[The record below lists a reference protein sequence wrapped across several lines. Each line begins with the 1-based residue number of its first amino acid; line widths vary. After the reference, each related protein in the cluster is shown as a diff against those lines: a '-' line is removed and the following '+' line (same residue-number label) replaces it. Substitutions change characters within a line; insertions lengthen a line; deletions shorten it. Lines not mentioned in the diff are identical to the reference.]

1 MSDLMPLAW
10 PSVRPLICPAVR
22 ALIAILLLLPG
33 AGGIASAQSRPEID
47 IRVAPTSYPPL
58 VAVRGVLLQKP
69 FDELLR
75 SGFPARLHVRAE
87 LWTIGR
93 WFDDILGRAEW
104 DIVVRYDAIDRTY
117 EVARFVAGR
126 LMPLGSYVRFA
137 DARAAS
143 ELPYLP
149 ALAAPPRGRKSYVAV
164 QAELQ
169 TLDVSDL
176 DELER
181 WLRGEVAPAVRG
193 KRSPGTALTRGVK
206 SLASRLLGGEVR
218 RLEAKSRAVT
228 Y

>member
-1 MSDLMPLAW
+1 M
-10 PSVRPLICPAVR
+10 IAV
-22 ALIAILLLLPG
+22 LLLLTG
-33 AGGIASAQSRPEID
+33 VASMASAQSRPEID

-58 VAVRGVLLQKP
+58 VAIKGVLTEKP

-87 LWTIGR
+87 VWTIGR
-93 WFDDILGRAEW
+93 WFDDVLGRVEW

-126 LMPLGSYVRFA
+126 LTPLGSYVRFS

-176 DELER
+176 DELAR
-181 WLRGEVAPAVRG
+181 WLRGEASPAVRG
-193 KRSPGTALTRGVK
+193 KKNPSTALTRGVR

-218 RLEAKSRAVT
+218 RLEAKSPAVT

>member
-1 MSDLMPLAW
+1 MHSLVPTL
-10 PSVRPLICPAVR
+10 VAV
-22 ALIAILLLLPG
+22 LLLLTG
-33 AGGIASAQSRPEID
+33 VGGTASAQSRPEID

-58 VAVRGVLLQKP
+58 VAVRGVLTEKP

-87 LWTIGR
+87 VWTIGR
-93 WFDDILGRAEW
+93 WFDDVLGRAEW
-104 DIVVRYDAIDRTY
+104 DVVVRYDAIDRTY
-117 EVARFVAGR
+117 EVGRFVGGR
-126 LMPLGSYVRFA
+126 LTSLGSYVRFS

-149 ALAAPPRGRKSYVAV
+149 ALTTPPRGRRSYVAV

-181 WLRGEVAPAVRG
+181 WLRGEASPAVRG
-193 KRSPGTALTRGVK
+193 KRSPGTALTRGVR

-218 RLEAKSRAVT
+218 RLEAKSPAVT

>member
-1 MSDLMPLAW
+1 M
-10 PSVRPLICPAVR
+10 
-22 ALIAILLLLPG
+22 
-33 AGGIASAQSRPEID
+33 ASAQSRPEID

-58 VAVRGVLLQKP
+58 VAVRGVLSEKP

-87 LWTIGR
+87 VWTIGR
-93 WFDDILGRAEW
+93 WFDDVLARMEW

-117 EVARFVAGR
+117 EVGRFVAGR
-126 LMPLGSYVRFA
+126 LTPLGSYASFS

-181 WLRGEVAPAVRG
+181 WLRGEASPAVRG
-193 KRSPGTALTRGVK
+193 RRSPGTALTRGVR

-218 RLEAKSRAVT
+218 RLEAKSPAVT

>member
-1 MSDLMPLAW
+1 MRSL
-10 PSVRPLICPAVR
+10 V
-22 ALIAILLLLPG
+22 AILLLLCG
-33 AGGIASAQSRPEID
+33 ASGMAFAQSRPEID

-58 VAVRGVLLQKP
+58 VAVRGVLTEQP

-87 LWTIGR
+87 VWTIGR
-93 WFDDILGRAEW
+93 WFDDVLGRAEW

-117 EVARFVAGR
+117 DVARFVAGR
-126 LMPLGSYVRFA
+126 LMPLGSYVRFS

-149 ALAAPPRGRKSYVAV
+149 ELAAPPRGRKSYVAV

-181 WLRGEVAPAVRG
+181 WLRGEASPAVRG
-193 KRSPGTALTRGVK
+193 KRSPGTALTRGVR
-206 SLASRLLGGEVR
+206 SLASRILGGEVR
-218 RLEAKSRAVT
+218 RLEAKSPAVR

>member
-1 MSDLMPLAW
+1 MRSALPTASPL
-10 PSVRPLICPAVR
+10 VQTL
-22 ALIAILLLLPG
+22 LAILLLLCG
-33 AGGIASAQSRPEID
+33 VDGTAWAQSRPEVD
-47 IRVAPTSYPPL
+47 IRVAPTSYPPQ
-58 VAVRGVLLQKP
+58 VAVRGVLTEKP

-93 WFDDILGRAEW
+93 WFDDVLSRVEW

-117 EVARFVAGR
+117 DVARFVAGR
-126 LMPLGSYVRFA
+126 LTSLGSYARFS

-143 ELPYLP
+143 ELPYMP
-149 ALAAPPRGRKSYVAV
+149 VLAAPPRGRKSYVAV

-181 WLRGEVAPAVRG
+181 WLRGEASPAVRG
-193 KRSPGTALTRGVK
+193 KRSPGTALTRGVR

-218 RLEAKSRAVT
+218 RLEARSPAVG

>member
-1 MSDLMPLAW
+1 MHLVLPTVWSSARTW
-10 PSVRPLICPAVR
+10 VRSLFA
-22 ALIAILLLLPG
+22 LLLLLVG
-33 AGGIASAQSRPEID
+33 VGSVALAQSRPEID
-47 IRVAPTSYPPL
+47 IRVAPTAYPPL
-58 VAVRGVLLQKP
+58 VAVRGVLTEKP

-87 LWTIGR
+87 LWSIGG
-93 WFDDILGRAEW
+93 WFDDVLSRAEW

-117 EVARFVAGR
+117 DVARFVAGR
-126 LMPLGSYVRFA
+126 LTPLGNYVRFA

-143 ELPYLP
+143 ELAYHP
-149 ALAAPPRGRKSYVAV
+149 ALSTPPRGRKSYVAV
-164 QAELQ
+164 QADLQ

-181 WLRGEVAPAVRG
+181 WLRGEASPAVRG
-193 KRSPGTALTRGVK
+193 KRNPGTALTRGVR

-218 RLEAKSRAVT
+218 RLEAKSPAVA

>member
-1 MSDLMPLAW
+1 MHSPFPPVW
-10 PSVRPLICPAVR
+10 STVWIRVRSLVAV
-22 ALIAILLLLPG
+22 LLLLVG
-33 AGGIASAQSRPEID
+33 VVSAASAQSRPEID
-47 IRVAPTSYPPL
+47 IRVAPAAYPPL
-58 VAVRGVLLQKP
+58 VAVRGVLTEKP

-87 LWTIGR
+87 LWSIGG
-93 WFDDILGRAEW
+93 WFDDVLSRAEW
-104 DIVVRYDAIDRTY
+104 DVVVRYDAIARTY
-117 EVARFVAGR
+117 DVARFVSGR
-126 LMPLGSYVRFA
+126 LTPLGSYVRFA

-143 ELPYLP
+143 ELAYQP
-149 ALAAPPRGRKSYVAV
+149 ALSTPPRGRKSYVAV

-181 WLRGEVAPAVRG
+181 WLRGEASPAVRG
-193 KRSPGTALTRGVK
+193 KRNPGTAITRGVR

-218 RLEAKSRAVT
+218 RLEARSPAVS

>member
-1 MSDLMPLAW
+1 MNL
-10 PSVRPLICPAVR
+10 SVLRSAVR
-22 ALIAILLLLPG
+22 RGALIAVALLLWG
-33 AGGIASAQSRPEID
+33 AGSVARAQVGPEID

-58 VAVRGVLLQKP
+58 ISVRGVLSEKP
-69 FDELLR
+69 FDELLQ

-87 LWTIGR
+87 LWSIGR
-93 WFDDILGRAEW
+93 WFDEVIGRVEW
-104 DIVVRYDAIDRTY
+104 DIVVRYDAIDRVY
-117 EVARFVAGR
+117 EVGRFVGGR
-126 LMPLGSYVRFA
+126 LTPLGSYARFA

-143 ELPYLP
+143 ELPFLP

-181 WLRGEVAPAVRG
+181 WLRGEASPAVRG
-193 KRSPGTALTRGVK
+193 QRSPGTALTRGVR
-206 SLASRLLGGEVR
+206 SLASRLLGGEIR
-218 RLEAKSRAVT
+218 RLEARSPVVR

>member
-1 MSDLMPLAW
+1 MLA
-10 PSVRPLICPAVR
+10 A
-22 ALIAILLLLPG
+22 LLLLLAG
-33 AGGIASAQSRPEID
+33 AGGTASAQSRPEIE
-47 IRVAPTSYPPL
+47 IRVAPTSYPPV
-58 VAVRGVLLQKP
+58 VAIKGVLTEKP

-93 WFDDILGRAEW
+93 WFDDVLSRAEW

-126 LMPLGSYVRFA
+126 LMPLGSYVRFS

-149 ALAAPPRGRKSYVAV
+149 SLATPPRGRKSYVAV

-169 TLDVSDL
+169 TLNVSDL

-181 WLRGEVAPAVRG
+181 WLRGEASPAVRG
-193 KRSPGTALTRGVK
+193 KRSPGTALTRGVR

-218 RLEAKSRAVT
+218 RLEAKSPAVT

>member
-1 MSDLMPLAW
+1 M
-10 PSVRPLICPAVR
+10 
-22 ALIAILLLLPG
+22 IAILLLLTA
-33 AGGIASAQSRPEID
+33 AGTIASAQSRPEID

-58 VAVRGVLLQKP
+58 VAIKGVLTEKP

-75 SGFPARLHVRAE
+75 SGFPARRHVRAE
-87 LWTIGR
+87 GWPIGR
-93 WFDDILGRAEW
+93 WFDDVLGRVEW
-104 DIVVRYDAIDRTY
+104 DIVVRSDAIDRTY

-126 LMPLGSYVRFA
+126 LMPLGSYVRFS

-149 ALAAPPRGRKSYVAV
+149 ALTAPPRGRKSYVAV

-181 WLRGEVAPAVRG
+181 WLRGEASPAVRG
-193 KRSPGTALTRGVK
+193 KRNPSTALTRGVR

-218 RLEAKSRAVT
+218 RLEAKSPAVT

>member
-1 MSDLMPLAW
+1 MPDLMRLAW
-10 PSVRPLICPAVR
+10 PSVRPLVRPAVR

-33 AGGIASAQSRPEID
+33 AGRIASAQSRPEID

-193 KRSPGTALTRGVK
+193 KRSPGTALTRGVR

>member
-1 MSDLMPLAW
+1 M
-10 PSVRPLICPAVR
+10 R
-22 ALIAILLLLPG
+22 ALVAVLLLLFG
-33 AGGIASAQSRPEID
+33 ASGMASAQSRPEID

-58 VAVRGVLLQKP
+58 VAVRGVLTEQP

-87 LWTIGR
+87 VWTIGR
-93 WFDDILGRAEW
+93 WFDDVLSRVEW

-126 LMPLGSYVRFA
+126 LMPLGSYVRFS

-149 ALAAPPRGRKSYVAV
+149 ALTTPPRGRRSYVAV

-181 WLRGEVAPAVRG
+181 WLRGEASPAVRG
-193 KRSPGTALTRGVK
+193 KRSPGTALTRGVR

-218 RLEAKSRAVT
+218 RLEAKSPAVR

>member
-1 MSDLMPLAW
+1 MRATLLT
-10 PSVRPLICPAVR
+10 VRTLLRMLV
-22 ALIAILLLLPG
+22 AILLLLPG
-33 AGGIASAQSRPEID
+33 ASGAASAQSRPEIE

-58 VAVRGVLLQKP
+58 VAIKGVLTEKP

-93 WFDDILGRAEW
+93 WFDDVLGRVEW

-117 EVARFVAGR
+117 EVARFVEGR
-126 LMPLGSYVRFA
+126 LTPLGSYVRFS

-149 ALAAPPRGRKSYVAV
+149 ALTAPPRGRKSYVAV

-181 WLRGEVAPAVRG
+181 WLRGEASPAVRG
-193 KRSPGTALTRGVK
+193 KKNPSTALTRGVR

-218 RLEAKSRAVT
+218 RLEAKSPAVT

>member
-1 MSDLMPLAW
+1 MPPVLSSAW
-10 PSVRPLICPAVR
+10 TRVRSLFA
-22 ALIAILLLLPG
+22 LLLLLVG
-33 AGGIASAQSRPEID
+33 VGSVASAQSRPEID
-47 IRVAPTSYPPL
+47 IRVAPTAYPPL
-58 VAVRGVLLQKP
+58 VAVRGVLTEKP

-87 LWTIGR
+87 LWSIGG
-93 WFDDILGRAEW
+93 WFDDVLSRVEW

-117 EVARFVAGR
+117 DVARFVAGR

-143 ELPYLP
+143 ELAYLP
-149 ALAAPPRGRKSYVAV
+149 ALATPPRGRKSYVAV

-181 WLRGEVAPAVRG
+181 WLRGEVSPAVRG
-193 KRSPGTALTRGVK
+193 KRNPGTALTRGVR

-218 RLEAKSRAVT
+218 RLEAKSPAVR

>member
-1 MSDLMPLAW
+1 MRNVMPSSGPTVSSSA
-10 PSVRPLICPAVR
+10 RTQIR
-22 ALIAILLLLPG
+22 AGIVLLLLLVG
-33 AGGIASAQSRPEID
+33 VSRVAFAQARPEID
-47 IRVAPTSYPPL
+47 IRVAPTAYPPV
-58 VAVRGVLLQKP
+58 VAVRGVLTEQP

-93 WFDDILGRAEW
+93 WFDDVLARAEW
-104 DIVVRYDAIDRTY
+104 DIVVRFDAIDRTY
-117 EVARFVAGR
+117 DVARFVAGR
-126 LMPLGSYVRFA
+126 LTSLGSYVRFA

-149 ALAAPPRGRKSYVAV
+149 ALATPPRGKKSYVAV

-181 WLRGEVAPAVRG
+181 WLRGEASPAVRG
-193 KRSPGTALTRGVK
+193 KRNPGTALTRGVR

-218 RLEAKSRAVT
+218 RLEAKSPAVT

>member
-1 MSDLMPLAW
+1 M
-10 PSVRPLICPAVR
+10 VRTLVAV
-22 ALIAILLLLPG
+22 LLLLTG
-33 AGGIASAQSRPEID
+33 VGGTASAQSRPEID
-47 IRVAPTSYPPL
+47 IRVAPTSFPPQ
-58 VAVRGVLLQKP
+58 VAIRGVLTEKP

-87 LWTIGR
+87 VWTIGR
-93 WFDDILGRAEW
+93 WFDDVLGRAEW

-117 EVARFVAGR
+117 EVGRFVAGR
-126 LMPLGSYVRFA
+126 LMPLGSYVRFS

-149 ALAAPPRGRKSYVAV
+149 ALTAPPRGRKSYVAV

-181 WLRGEVAPAVRG
+181 WLRGEASPAVRG
-193 KRSPGTALTRGVK
+193 KRSPGTALTRGVR

-218 RLEAKSRAVT
+218 RLEAKSPAVT

>member
-1 MSDLMPLAW
+1 MLSFLADRKL
-10 PSVRPLICPAVR
+10 VRTATRVLT
-22 ALIAILLLLPG
+22 AILLLLSG
-33 AGGIASAQSRPEID
+33 AGGMASAQSRPEID

-58 VAVRGVLLQKP
+58 VAVRGVLLEKP

-87 LWTIGR
+87 VWTIGR

-117 EVARFVAGR
+117 EVARFVSGR

-149 ALAAPPRGRKSYVAV
+149 ALTVPPRGRKSYVAV

-181 WLRGEVAPAVRG
+181 WLRGEASPAVRG
-193 KRSPGTALTRGVK
+193 KRSPGTALTRGVR

-218 RLEAKSRAVT
+218 RLEAKSPAVI

>member
-1 MSDLMPLAW
+1 MLH
-10 PSVRPLICPAVR
+10 SVFQPARVR
-22 ALIAILLLLPG
+22 SARWLVLFAILLLLLG
-33 AGGIASAQSRPEID
+33 AGAVAQAQAGPQVD

-58 VAVRGVLLQKP
+58 VAIRGVLTEKP

-93 WFDDILGRAEW
+93 WFDDVISRVEW
-104 DIVVRYDAIDRTY
+104 DIVVRYDAIDHTY
-117 EVARFVAGR
+117 EVARFVNGR
-126 LMPLGSYVRFA
+126 LLPLGSYLRFN
-137 DARAAS
+137 DARLAS
-143 ELPYLP
+143 ELPFLP

-169 TLDVSDL
+169 TLGVSDL

-181 WLRGEVAPAVRG
+181 WLRGEASPAVRG
-193 KRSPGTALTRGVK
+193 RRSPGTALTRGAR

-218 RLEAKSRAVT
+218 RLEAKSPAIT

>member
-1 MSDLMPLAW
+1 M
-10 PSVRPLICPAVR
+10 
-22 ALIAILLLLPG
+22 LLLLFG
-33 AGGIASAQSRPEID
+33 VSRVAWAQSRPEID
-47 IRVAPTSYPPL
+47 IRVAPTSYPPM
-58 VAVRGVLLQKP
+58 VAIRGVLTEKP

-87 LWTIGR
+87 IWTIGR
-93 WFDDILGRAEW
+93 WFDDVIGRVEW
-104 DIVVRYDAIDRTY
+104 DVVVRYDAIDRTY
-117 EVARFVAGR
+117 EVGRFVGGR
-126 LMPLGSYVRFA
+126 LASLGSYVRFS

-149 ALAAPPRGRKSYVAV
+149 GLAAPPRGRKSYVAV

-181 WLRGEVAPAVRG
+181 WLRGEASPAVRG
-193 KRSPGTALTRGVK
+193 KRSPSTALTRGVR

-218 RLEAKSRAVT
+218 RLEAKSPAVT

>member
-1 MSDLMPLAW
+1 V
-10 PSVRPLICPAVR
+10 PSLVRTLVAV
-22 ALIAILLLLPG
+22 LLLLTG
-33 AGGIASAQSRPEID
+33 VGGTASAQSRPEID
-47 IRVAPTSYPPL
+47 IRVAPTSYPPQ
-58 VAVRGVLLQKP
+58 VAVRGVLTEKP

-87 LWTIGR
+87 VWTIGR
-93 WFDDILGRAEW
+93 WFDDVLGRAEW

-117 EVARFVAGR
+117 EVGRFVGGR
-126 LMPLGSYVRFA
+126 LTSLGSYVRFS

-149 ALAAPPRGRKSYVAV
+149 ALTAPPRGRKSYVAV

-181 WLRGEVAPAVRG
+181 WLRGEASPAVRG
-193 KRSPGTALTRGVK
+193 KRSPGTALTRGVR

-218 RLEAKSRAVT
+218 RLEAKSPAVT

>member
-1 MSDLMPLAW
+1 MRMLL
-10 PSVRPLICPAVR
+10 
-22 ALIAILLLLPG
+22 AILLLLFG
-33 AGGIASAQSRPEID
+33 AGQMALAQSRPEID

-58 VAVRGVLLQKP
+58 VAVRGVLTEKP

-93 WFDDILGRAEW
+93 WFDDVLGRAEW

-117 EVARFVAGR
+117 DVARFVAGR

-181 WLRGEVAPAVRG
+181 WLRGEASPAVRG
-193 KRSPGTALTRGVK
+193 KRSPGTALTRGVR
-206 SLASRLLGGEVR
+206 SLVTRVLGGEVR
-218 RLEAKSRAVT
+218 RLEAKSPAVG

>member
-1 MSDLMPLAW
+1 MMAM
-10 PSVRPLICPAVR
+10 
-22 ALIAILLLLPG
+22 LLLLTG
-33 AGGIASAQSRPEID
+33 VGRMASAQSRPEID

-58 VAVRGVLLQKP
+58 VAIKSVLTEKP

-93 WFDDILGRAEW
+93 WFDDVLGRVEW

-117 EVARFVAGR
+117 EVARFVEGR
-126 LMPLGSYVRFA
+126 LTPLGSYVRFS

-181 WLRGEVAPAVRG
+181 WLRGEASPAVRG
-193 KRSPGTALTRGVK
+193 KKNPSTALTRGVR

-218 RLEAKSRAVT
+218 RLEAKSPAVR

>member
-1 MSDLMPLAW
+1 MPPVLSSAW
-10 PSVRPLICPAVR
+10 TRVRSLFA
-22 ALIAILLLLPG
+22 LLLLLVG
-33 AGGIASAQSRPEID
+33 VGSVASAQSRPEID
-47 IRVAPTSYPPL
+47 IRVAPTAYPPL
-58 VAVRGVLLQKP
+58 VAVRGVLTEKP

-87 LWTIGR
+87 LWSIGG
-93 WFDDILGRAEW
+93 WFDDVLSRVEW

-117 EVARFVAGR
+117 DVARFVAGR

-143 ELPYLP
+143 ELAYLP
-149 ALAAPPRGRKSYVAV
+149 ALATPPRGRKSYVAV

-181 WLRGEVAPAVRG
+181 WLRGEVSPAVRG
-193 KRSPGTALTRGVK
+193 KRNPGTALTRGVR

-218 RLEAKSRAVT
+218 RLEAKSPAVT

>member
-1 MSDLMPLAW
+1 MDSPFRRAARTTGARAM
-10 PSVRPLICPAVR
+10 R
-22 ALIAILLLLPG
+22 ALLSALLLLLM
-33 AGGIASAQSRPEID
+33 AGFGERAWAQSRPEISVK
-47 IRVAPTSYPPL
+47 VAPTMFPPQ
-58 VAVRGVLLQKP
+58 VAVRGVLTEKP

-87 LWTIGR
+87 VWTIGR
-93 WFDDILGRAEW
+93 WFDEVQSRAEW

-117 EVARFVAGR
+117 DVARFVEGR
-126 LMPLGSYVRFA
+126 LMPLGNYVRFS

-143 ELPYLP
+143 ELPYAP
-149 ALAAPPRGRKSYVAV
+149 ALGTPPRGRKSYVAV

-181 WLRGEVAPAVRG
+181 WLRGEASPAVRG
-193 KRSPGTALTRGVK
+193 KRSPGTALTRGVR

-218 RLEAKSRAVT
+218 RLETRSPALP